1 MRGWGDRE
9 RSYNEVRQLQV
20 NFWSTDGK
28 QTTEKT
34 NVKKRQT
41 KATQA
46 QIDYMVDYFIQHLHV
61 ATGKFNTLQ
70 GNSDLRAS
78 WEQLVSDL
86 NKMSKDGKTKD
97 MKSWKSTWR
106 DNKTAVSQKVAKI
119 RENRVTTG
127 NRSGPPLKLTEREE
141 KILGIMG
148 FDYVEGVQC
157 PDSFPEEQLSKYS
170 ASKELLSQGQNEV
183 LENIPEMITV
193 RDSNGVISTNFT
205 DCEIIHEF
213 QVAENGE
220 LLHAQMPNSQTAST
234 AKEQTMVESE
244 IMQSPETNPRRN
256 ISEQLKRI
264 QPARVT
270 KRGRKRLAIQLT
282 DARED
287 FSALTERQITCME
300 MFAQILKQISDNK
313 ERNEILRAFIE
324 TERTRDKTYAEL
336 SAIIKDC
343 IDVLSKKILNI

>member
-1 MRGWGDRE
+1 
-9 RSYNEVRQLQV
+9 
-20 NFWSTDGK
+20 
-28 QTTEKT
+28 
-34 NVKKRQT
+34 
-41 KATQA
+41 
-46 QIDYMVDYFIQHLHV
+46 
-61 ATGKFNTLQ
+61 
-70 GNSDLRAS
+70 
-78 WEQLVSDL
+78 
-86 NKMSKDGKTKD
+86 
-97 MKSWKSTWR
+97 
-106 DNKTAVSQKVAKI
+106 
-119 RENRVTTG
+119 
-127 NRSGPPLKLTEREE
+127 
-141 KILGIMG
+141 
-148 FDYVEGVQC
+148 
-157 PDSFPEEQLSKYS
+157 
-170 ASKELLSQGQNEV
+170 
-183 LENIPEMITV
+183 MITV